1 MNKSLHKHIKD
12 SATLL
17 KVADEMDCA
26 LCMHGAVNKTGAA
39 TVTLVRGDMV
49 IVVKGVPVDLCDNCG
64 EEYVRPE
71 TAAELEALTDE
82 AELDSVEFMQRKY
95 MPAEPPPAQDAPQPQ
110 SQSAVEASA

>member
-1 MNKSLHKHIKD
+1 MNKSLHKHIRD

-39 TVTLVRGDMV
+39 ATVTLVRGDMV
-49 IVVKGVPVDLCDNCG
+49 IVVKAVPVDLCDNCG

-82 AELDSVEFMQRKY
+82 AEQDGVEFMQRKY
-95 MPAEPPPAQDAPQPQ
+95 MSAEPPAQDAPSQ
-110 SQSAVEASA
+110 SQSASEARA

>member
-1 MNKSLHKHIKD
+1 MHKHISD
-12 SATLL
+12 SLSLL

-26 LCMHGAVNKTGAA
+26 LCMHGEVNKTGAAA

-82 AELDSVEFMQRKY
+82 AEQDGVEFMQRKY
-95 MPAEPPPAQDAPQPQ
+95 MPAEPPPAQDAPPQ
-110 SQSAVEASA
+110 SQPTSETRA

>member
-12 SATLL
+12 SSTLL
-17 KVADEMDCA
+17 KVAEQMNCA
-26 LCMHGAVNKTGAA
+26 LCMHGEVNKTGGAA

-82 AELDSVEFMQRKY
+82 ADLDSVEFMQRKY
-95 MPAEPPPAQDAPQPQ
+95 MPIEPPAQTAQPQ
-110 SQSAVEASA
+110 SQSVVEA

>member
-1 MNKSLHKHIKD
+1 MHKHIRD

-17 KVADEMDCA
+17 KVADEMPCV
-26 LCMHGAVNKTGAA
+26 LCMHGVVGKTGGAA

-64 EEYVRPE
+64 EEYVRPK

-82 AELDSVEFMQRKY
+82 AEQDCVEFMQIKY
-95 MPAEPPPAQDAPQPQ
+95 MPAEPPPAQDAPPQ
-110 SQSAVEASA
+110 SQSADEA

>member
-95 MPAEPPPAQDAPQPQ
+95 MPAEQPPAQDAQPQ
-110 SQSAVEASA
+110 SQDAVEA

>member
-1 MNKSLHKHIKD
+1 MNRSLHKHIKD

-17 KVADEMDCA
+17 KVADEMPCA
-26 LCMHGAVNKTGAA
+26 LCMHGAVNKTGAAA

-64 EEYVRPE
+64 EEYVRPQ

-82 AELDSVEFMQRKY
+82 AEQNCVEFMQRKY
-95 MPAEPPPAQDAPQPQ
+95 IPAEPPAQDAPPQ
-110 SQSAVEASA
+110 SQPASEA